1 MIRLGD
7 TGGVFDTIT
16 ARIKSRCDDHDS
28 VRQILGS
35 HGASHLGLDHQIDT
49 YFDVPNAMFKIREG
63 NIESFFVYVT
73 SLDNQRCSVFFNT
86 LPPNSRAVDYIPKE
100 LKTLVVVYKKR
111 DIYQVDSVR
120 FNLDDVR
127 KLGRFVSIDVR
138 DPSDKMPYS
147 SMLEKLLLYS
157 DMLKINIGDC
167 ITSSYASL
175 MLGRLRS

>member
-1 MIRLGD
+1 M
-7 TGGVFDTIT
+7 FDTIT
-16 ARIKSRCDDHDS
+16 ARIKSRCDDHKC
-28 VRQILGS
+28 VRGILDS
-35 HGASHLGLDHQIDT
+35 HGVSHLGLDNQIDT
-49 YFDVPNAMFKIREG
+49 YFDVPNVMVKVREG

-73 SLDNQRCSVFFNT
+73 PLDNQRCSVFFQT
-86 LPPNSRAVDYIPKE
+86 LPPNSRVADYVPKE

-127 KLGRFVSIDVR
+127 ELGRFVSIDVR

-157 DMLKINIGDC
+157 DMLKINISDC
-167 ITSSYASL
+167 ITCSYASL
-175 MLGRLRS
+175 MLGKLRS